1 MGASDS
7 SPSPEF
13 SERRAP
19 PPRRAVFF
27 GVPFRWWA
35 GGVVLAGLLLAG
47 LVAFSEPPSAADGA
61 TEVEA
66 VATREKLPTPPVD
79 FRQKGVA
86 YTDARAF
93 LGKLGFRSEKS
104 PEANTLRLRGPAGRE
119 LLLSQ
124 EKREARL
131 DGMRV
136 FLGEPVLLEKDVWLV
151 ATLDL
156 ERFLLPIF
164 QPDRLPPAPATRTIV
179 LDAGHGGNDTGT
191 SNRGLG
197 LEEKAFTL
205 DVAERLRALL
215 HDEERWRVVLTRT
228 DDAYIAL
235 GDRARRANE
244 EKADLFVSI
253 HFNAVANNSAVHG
266 TETYVLTP
274 RYQRSTSSDQS
285 SPDDNQDQVGNR
297 HDAWSAVLG
306 YQMHRH
312 LLSRL
317 KTADRG
323 YKRARFAVLRLVDC
337 PAVLVEAGYLSNDA
351 EAKKIGREDYRRAI
365 AEALHDAIISYDAAR
380 QSAAGE

>member
-1 MGASDS
+1 MI
-7 SPSPEF
+7 
-13 SERRAP
+13 
-19 PPRRAVFF
+19 
-27 GVPFRWWA
+27 
-35 GGVVLAGLLLAG
+35 AGLLVASV
-47 LVAFSEPPSAADGA
+47 VAFSEPPSAS
-61 TEVEA
+61 EA
-66 VATREKLPTPPVD
+66 VVESRTFAKREKLPPPPVD
-79 FRQKGVA
+79 FRQNGVA

-93 LGKLGFRSEKS
+93 LGKLGFVAAADD
-104 PEANTLRLRGPAGRE
+104 PPGDMALRLRGPAGRE
-119 LLLSQ
+119 LLLSAD
-124 EKREARL
+124 KREARL

-136 FLGEPVLLEKDVWLV
+136 FLGEPVLVNKDRWLL

-164 QPDRLPPAPATRTIV
+164 QPDRLPPTTAIRTIV

-191 SNRGLG
+191 SHRGLK
-197 LEEKAFTL
+197 LEEKVFTL

-215 HDEERWRVVLTRT
+215 HDDERWRVILTRT
-228 DDAYIAL
+228 DDTYISL

-274 RYQRSTSSDQS
+274 RFQRSTSSDQA
-285 SPDDNQDQVGNR
+285 SPDDKQEQVGNR

-351 EAKKIGREDYRRAI
+351 EAKKIGREDYRRVI
-365 AEALHDAIISYDAAR
+365 AEAFYAAIVSYDAAR
-380 QSAAGE
+380 ESASGE